1 MHLEIITPDRKVYEG
16 EATSVR
22 FPGTDGS
29 FEVLNNHAPLIAALK
44 EGDVTVTGVGGGT
57 FHISGGIVEVLRNNV
72 TVLAESASA

>member
-22 FPGTDGS
+22 FPGSDGS
-29 FEVLNNHAPLIAALK
+29 FEVLNNHAPMIAVLK
-44 EGDVTVTGVGGGT
+44 EGNIIVQGVGGGT
-57 FHISGGIVEVLRNNV
+57 FHISGGTVEVLQNKV